1 MACGIRVIGGN
12 QDGSL
17 DPLADGVLGTAIDPE
32 NGEEL
37 ASAICT
43 ALRSSA
49 AVPDHA
55 SRFNETAFSNHVRE
69 LVAVSLLGRASAQ
82 IW

>member
-17 DPLADGVLGTAIDPE
+17 DPVADGVLGTAIDPE

-37 ASAICT
+37 GSAICA

-49 AVPDHA
+49 AGANHA
-55 SRFNETAFSNHVRE
+55 SRFNETAFSDYVRE
-69 LVAVSLLGRASAQ
+69 LVSASLLGRGSAQ
-82 IW
+82 IG